1 MASQT
6 SSRGRPRPPLDEAKL
21 GELAVHYV
29 GRFATSR
36 AKLIS
41 YLNRK
46 LKERGWAGAR
56 PADPGAV
63 AERLAS
69 LGYIDDAAYAAAKAR
84 ALGSRGYGARRVASA
99 LYAAGIEEDDR
110 GEAMDAAEA
119 GKVAAALRFAER
131 KRIGPYALA
140 AVDPAG
146 REKRIAAMI
155 RAGHGFALA
164 RAIAAMAPGADVD
177 TETLSTIR

>member
-36 AKLIS
+36 AKLTT

-63 AERLAS
+63 AERLAG
-69 LGYIDDAAYAAAKAR
+69 LGYERQR
-84 ALGSRGYGARRVASA
+84 ASARRQP
-99 LYAAGIEEDDR
+99 DR
-110 GEAMDAAEA
+110 D
-119 GKVAAALRFAER
+119 R
-131 KRIGPYALA
+131 KS
-140 AVDPAG
+140 V
-146 REKRIAAMI
+146 
-155 RAGHGFALA
+155 
-164 RAIAAMAPGADVD
+164 V
-177 TETLSTIR
+177 